1 MKKALSIV
9 LSLVILISITVS
21 INFLAY
27 ANKSEDFQYRL
38 SGGNA
43 AITRYTGS
51 AENLIVPS
59 TINGYP
65 VTSIDD
71 YAFRFNTSL
80 IDVTIPNGVT
90 SIGEYAFHSCTNL
103 VSLTMANSVINIGKC
118 AFYDCSSL
126 TDITISNSVGS
137 IGESLFEN
145 CMSLKSITIPNG
157 VTDIGMLAFRNC
169 TSLISIT
176 IPNTVTSIGD
186 FAFEYVNN
194 IVYNGTATGSPWGA
208 KSVNGY
214 VDGYLVYKDSTKN
227 ELLGCSSQATNVT
240 IPNTVLTIGNYAF
253 SFCSSLTNIILPD
266 SVISIGEEAFY
277 DCISLTSVTI
287 PNSVTIIGSLA
298 FCNCTSLTNVTI
310 PDSVTYIGSYAFESC
325 TGLTSITIGN
335 NVTDIGDYAFY
346 GCISLKKVYIPN
358 GVEYVHM
365 GAFQNCPS
373 LESITF
379 PESVISAILP
389 FDDCCV
395 NLKEIVVLNKE
406 MSVDLRDYSTIPS
419 TLTIYGF
426 RNSQAETD
434 AEFYGVK
441 FVALDKPI
449 LQDGT
454 NTQYVIGSN
463 VGAIIHCAYP
473 LNEFVSVEI
482 NGSIVDSNNYTLAGG
497 STILTFKPSYL
508 DTFGV
513 GNYTVKLNYNNAT
526 ANASLVIK
534 NSTTENEFTEAEQ
547 EKNTN
552 KNVENKVNDKKS
564 PLTGAPNSSACL
576 SLVILGIV
584 ALIIVFKKEK
594 YKKSLN

>member
-1 MKKALSIV
+1 MKKALSII
-9 LSLVILISITVS
+9 LSVIMLFSITAS
-21 INFLAY
+21 INFSAY
-27 ANKSEDFQYRL
+27 ADISEDFLYRL

-43 AITRYTGS
+43 TITRYTGS
-51 AENLIVPS
+51 AENLTIPS

-80 IDVTIPNGVT
+80 TDVTIPSGVT
-90 SIGEYAFHSCTNL
+90 SIGKYAFHSCTSL
-103 VSLTMANSVINIGKC
+103 VSVTMENSVTDIGKC

-126 TDITISNSVGS
+126 TDITISKSVES

-145 CMSLKSITIPNG
+145 CTSLTSITIPNG
-157 VTDIGMLAFRNC
+157 VTDIGMFAFRNC
-169 TSLISIT
+169 TRLISIT
-176 IPNTVTSIGD
+176 IPDTVTSIGD

-194 IVYNGTATGSPWGA
+194 IEYNGTATGSPWGA

-277 DCISLTSVTI
+277 DCISLTSATI

-298 FCNCTSLTNVTI
+298 FCNCTSLTSVII
-310 PDSVTYIGSYAFESC
+310 PDSVTYIGSYAFDSC
-325 TGLTSITIGN
+325 TRLTSVTIGN
-335 NVTDIGDYAFY
+335 SVTDIGDYAFY
-346 GCISLKKVYIPN
+346 GCISLKNVYITN
-358 GVEYVHM
+358 GVEYLNE
-365 GAFQNCPS
+365 GAFKNCPS

-389 FDDCCV
+389 FDDRCV

-406 MSVDLRDYSTIPS
+406 MSVDLSDYSTIPS

-449 LQDGT
+449 LQEGT

-463 VGAIIHCAYP
+463 VGATIHCAYP

-482 NGSIVDSNNYTLAGG
+482 NDSIVDSKNYILEEG

-508 DTFGV
+508 DTLGV
-513 GNYTVKLNYNNAT
+513 GNYTVKLNYNNAA

-534 NSTTENEFTEAEQ
+534 NSTTENESSESEQ

-552 KNVENKVNDKKS
+552 NTMENKANDKKS

-594 YKKSLN
+594 HKKSLN